1 MGFDLHE
8 LLDQHQGEQFSLHAR
23 YLNPQLPR
31 VLATLGFDRTYV
43 AGQGCELIDTGG
55 RRVLDMLSGF
65 GVFALGRADP
75 TVKQALVDA
84 IGLDLPNM
92 AQIDCALLSGLLAEQ
107 LVGRSHKGIGRA
119 YFCNSGAEAVEA
131 ALKFARAATGR
142 GRILYADHS
151 YHGLTM
157 GALSVNGSEDF
168 RAGFGPFLPGCTM
181 VPFGDIA
188 AVRKELGRGD
198 VAAMIL
204 EPIQGKGVYEATPA
218 YFQEVASALRDEGA
232 RMIMDEV
239 QTGLG
244 RTGTFLCHEQLGVS
258 PEIICVSKALS
269 GGFVPVGA
277 MLATDEVFSSVYS
290 SMDRALVQSTT
301 FKQNTLAMTAGL
313 ATLAVFDE
321 QGIVEHAAS
330 MEAVWRSHLAPLV
343 ERYEM
348 FHGVRGKGQMIGLA
362 FGPPLSRSLRASW
375 RAMEAIRPALFAQ
388 TLVVPLFHRHDVLT
402 QVAADGVNVIKLLPP
417 LIAGEAEIERFTAA
431 LDDVLADAHRR
442 LGLFVEMGAHMAK
455 GALRRPRPIDR
466 PPTNLAGR
474 PLR

>member
-151 YHGLTM
+151 YHG
-157 GALSVNGSEDF
+157 GAVGQWLRGLPRWF
-168 RAGFGPFLPGCTM
+168 RA
-181 VPFGDIA
+181 VPSGVHDG
-188 AVRKELGRGD
+188 AVR
-198 VAAMIL
+198 
-204 EPIQGKGVYEATPA
+204 
-218 YFQEVASALRDEGA
+218 
-232 RMIMDEV
+232 
-239 QTGLG
+239 
-244 RTGTFLCHEQLGVS
+244 
-258 PEIICVSKALS
+258 
-269 GGFVPVGA
+269 
-277 MLATDEVFSSVYS
+277 
-290 SMDRALVQSTT
+290 
-301 FKQNTLAMTAGL
+301 
-313 ATLAVFDE
+313 
-321 QGIVEHAAS
+321 
-330 MEAVWRSHLAPLV
+330 
-343 ERYEM
+343 
-348 FHGVRGKGQMIGLA
+348 
-362 FGPPLSRSLRASW
+362 
-375 RAMEAIRPALFAQ
+375 
-388 TLVVPLFHRHDVLT
+388 
-402 QVAADGVNVIKLLPP
+402 
-417 LIAGEAEIERFTAA
+417 
-431 LDDVLADAHRR
+431 
-442 LGLFVEMGAHMAK
+442 
-455 GALRRPRPIDR
+455 
-466 PPTNLAGR
+466 
-474 PLR
+474 